1 MTTGSVI
8 GSPDARVLEAL
19 RASGALGSAEVV
31 PGELGHVRAGESCAA
46 SGFGAPDTGQG
57 GGELVTSAAG
67 QASAEL
73 VASAAGRPSMPLTA
87 HGGAVAEYGERFGTA
102 PLDFSANVNPF
113 GMAPAALRVAR
124 EALAQATAYPDPE
137 SRELRRA
144 LGAHL
149 ALEASWVLPG
159 NGAADLIWRL
169 AAALRPR
176 RGLVLAPTFSEYELA
191 LRGSGCGDIRHYA
204 LSREACF
211 VPDEGL
217 LEAVAGCDM
226 AFVCNPNNPTG
237 VTASTGLLERLAR
250 RCHDIGCVLVVD
262 ECFNGF
268 LDDPDA
274 HTLRPLLGELDN
286 LAVLSAFTKL
296 YGMPGLRLGYL
307 LSSNERLLARVRA
320 AGQAWPVSNV
330 AQAAGVAALGERTWV
345 GRTRAAVSRERAR
358 LRAELAGLGLAV
370 LPGEAN
376 YLCFSGPAGLYEAM
390 AQRGVIIRD
399 CRAYEGLDEGDYR
412 VAVRLPDAN
421 DRLVRTLRDSLGALY
436 AKQDPCDRESS
447 RNTDPPRN
455 QDPSPE
461 EGSPHA

>member
-46 SGFGAPDTGQG
+46 SGFGAPDT
-57 GGELVTSAAG
+57 L
-67 QASAEL
+67 
-73 VASAAGRPSMPLTA
+73 RPSMPLTA
-87 HGGAVAEYGERFGTA
+87 HGGAVAEYEERFGTH

-113 GMAPAALRVAR
+113 GMAPAALRAAR
-124 EALAQATAYPDPE
+124 EALSQATAYPDPE

-176 RGLVLAPTFSEYELA
+176 RALVLAPTFSEYELA